1 MRETVAYIFG
11 FGMILNA
18 GLFVPQVIHLWR
30 TKTSQGVS
38 ILSFAGF
45 NTLQAIGALHGYF
58 QHDMALMVGMLASLM
73 TCGTVTGLA
82 AYFSRRGPAAEAGAH

>member
-18 GLFVPQVIHLWR
+18 GLFVPQAIHLWR
-30 TKTSQGVS
+30 TKNSQGVS

>member
-1 MRETVAYIFG
+1 MKEAIAFIFG
-11 FGMILNA
+11 LGMVLNA
-18 GLFVPQVIHLWR
+18 ALFVPQAVHLWR

-58 QHDMALMVGMLASLM
+58 QHDYALMVGMLASLL
-73 TCGTVTGLA
+73 TCGSVTVLA
-82 AYFSRRGPAAEAGAH
+82 ARYGRETPAAAGET